1 MDLKANGWRNGRG
14 PRVPAGFTGW
24 EERQVSMSEW
34 VSRSPVQTSSVGIRV
49 PADLNQLTMLRALA
63 ETVALI
69 ADFALDEVTD
79 IRVALDEIAT
89 ALIAE
94 AVPDSEID
102 CAFAADDAAMTVR
115 VSGLAAVDNALDEDG
130 FGWHVLQTIT
140 NSITARTESFD
151 ADGNGYPVVVEFTRA
166 RGEADG
172 G

>member
-1 MDLKANGWRNGRG
+1 M
-14 PRVPAGFTGW
+14 
-24 EERQVSMSEW
+24 SMSEW
-34 VSRSPVQTSSVGIRV
+34 VSRSPAQTSTVGIRV
-49 PADLNQLTMLRALA
+49 PAELGQLTMLRALA

-94 AVPDSEID
+94 AAPGSSVD
-102 CAFAADDAAMTVR
+102 CDFSYNDGRMTVHVTGVVA
-115 VSGLAAVDNALDEDG
+115 VSDALDQNS

-140 NSITARTESFD
+140 DSISAETAPFD
-151 ADGNGYPVVVEFTRA
+151 ATRNGYPVVVEFGRA

>member
-1 MDLKANGWRNGRG
+1 MS
-14 PRVPAGFTGW
+14 
-24 EERQVSMSEW
+24 SMSEW
-34 VSRSPVQTSSVGIRV
+34 VSGTSVQTSSVGVRI

-89 ALIAE
+89 ALITE
-94 AVPDSEID
+94 AAPGSSLD
-102 CAFAADDAAMTVR
+102 CEFGFDDGAMTVR
-115 VSGLAAVDNALDEDG
+115 ITGVAVVADALDEAG
-130 FGWHVLQTIT
+130 FGWHVLRTIT
-140 NSITARTESFD
+140 DSVTARSESFD
-151 ADGNGYPVVVEFTRA
+151 ADRYGYPIIAEFRRA

>member
-1 MDLKANGWRNGRG
+1 
-14 PRVPAGFTGW
+14 
-24 EERQVSMSEW
+24 MSEW
-34 VSRSPVQTSSVGIRV
+34 VSKSPVQTSSVGIRV
-49 PADLNQLTMLRALA
+49 PAELNQLTMLRALA

-94 AVPDSEID
+94 AVPGSEID
-102 CAFAADDAAMTVR
+102 CEFAAADDAMTVR
-115 VSGLAAVDNALDEDG
+115 VTGVAEIEDALDENG

-140 NSITARTESFD
+140 HTLSARTDDFDTARS
-151 ADGNGYPVVVEFTRA
+151 GYPVVVEFSRA